1 MTHEILI
8 VDDEPDIRLLIEGIL
23 QDEGYETRLAGDADS
38 AIKAFHARRPSLV
51 ILDIWLQ
58 GSKMDGLEILKL
70 IQNEKPAVPTIMISG
85 HGTIETAVSAL
96 QHGAY
101 DFIEKPFKTDHL
113 LVVVRRALE
122 AAKLARENE
131 ELRFRSGYE
140 VKLNGQSQTI
150 NSVKSQIERVAPTN
164 SRVLIYG
171 APGTGK
177 EVAARAIHKL
187 SKRAEGPFFV
197 LNCATLSPT
206 RFEEELFGIEGNT
219 QNNLQRRTGVLE
231 KAHGG
236 TLVLDE
242 VADMPLETQGKIVRA
257 LQDQTFQRVG
267 GSSRVKVDVRVIAIT
282 NRDLNQE
289 IANGRFRK
297 DLYYRLAVVPLKI
310 PSLKERREDIPE
322 LATFFLKHYSELTGV
337 PVIELS
343 ADALT
348 TLQTY
353 EWPGNV
359 RELRNLME
367 RLLIM
372 MPGNV
377 NEAIRTDMLPSN
389 VGQNAPGLLKIDTQT
404 DIISLP
410 LREARDIFETQY
422 LQAQLMRFGGNIS
435 RTAGFVGMERSALH
449 RKLKQLG
456 VTGSEERN
464 NNNNNINN

>member
-164 SRVLIYG
+164 SRVLIFG

-257 LQDQTFQRVG
+257 LQNQTFQRVG

-282 NRDLNQE
+282 NKDLNQE

-464 NNNNNINN
+464 NNNINN

>member
-282 NRDLNQE
+282 NKDLNQE

-464 NNNNNINN
+464 NNNNINN

>member
-282 NRDLNQE
+282 NKDLNQE
-289 IANGRFRK
+289 ITNGRFRK

-464 NNNNNINN
+464 NNNINN

>member
-464 NNNNNINN
+464 NNNNINN

>member
-187 SKRAEGPFFV
+187 SKRAEGPFYV

-282 NRDLNQE
+282 NKDLNQE

-464 NNNNNINN
+464 NNINN

>member
-282 NRDLNQE
+282 NKDLNQE

-322 LATFFLKHYSELTGV
+322 LATLFLKHYSELTGV

-464 NNNNNINN
+464 NNNINN

>member
-164 SRVLIYG
+164 SRVLIFG

-464 NNNNNINN
+464 NNNINN

>member
-219 QNNLQRRTGVLE
+219 LNNLQRRTGVLE

-282 NRDLNQE
+282 NKDLNQE

-464 NNNNNINN
+464 NNNINN

>member
-464 NNNNNINN
+464 NNINN

>member
-282 NRDLNQE
+282 NKDLNQE

-322 LATFFLKHYSELTGV
+322 LATFFLKRYSELTGV

-464 NNNNNINN
+464 NNNINN

>member
-282 NRDLNQE
+282 NKDLSQE

-464 NNNNNINN
+464 NNNINN

>member
-282 NRDLNQE
+282 NKDLNQE

-464 NNNNNINN
+464 NNINN

>member
-282 NRDLNQE
+282 NKDLNQE

>member
-282 NRDLNQE
+282 NKDLNQE

-322 LATFFLKHYSELTGV
+322 LATFFLKRYSELTGV

-464 NNNNNINN
+464 NNINN

>member
-23 QDEGYETRLAGDADS
+23 QDEGYETRLAGDAAS

-282 NRDLNQE
+282 NKDLNQE

-464 NNNNNINN
+464 NNNNINN

>member
-322 LATFFLKHYSELTGV
+322 LATLFLKHYSELTGV

-464 NNNNNINN
+464 NNNINN

>member
-1 MTHEILI
+1 M
-8 VDDEPDIRLLIEGIL
+8 
-23 QDEGYETRLAGDADS
+23 
-38 AIKAFHARRPSLV
+38 
-51 ILDIWLQ
+51 
-58 GSKMDGLEILKL
+58 
-70 IQNEKPAVPTIMISG
+70 
-85 HGTIETAVSAL
+85 
-96 QHGAY
+96 
-101 DFIEKPFKTDHL
+101 
-113 LVVVRRALE
+113 
-122 AAKLARENE
+122 
-131 ELRFRSGYE
+131 
-140 VKLNGQSQTI
+140 
-150 NSVKSQIERVAPTN
+150 
-164 SRVLIYG
+164 
-171 APGTGK
+171 
-177 EVAARAIHKL
+177 AARAIHKL

-219 QNNLQRRTGVLE
+219 LNNLQRRTGVLE

-282 NRDLNQE
+282 NKDLNQE

-464 NNNNNINN
+464 NNNINN

>member
-435 RTAGFVGMERSALH
+435 RTTGFVGMERSALH

>member
-282 NRDLNQE
+282 NKDLNQE

-353 EWPGNV
+353 DWPGNV

-464 NNNNNINN
+464 NNNINN